1 MKVLALM
8 TLLAGCSTQADD
20 YPIQSGGGVMPP
32 PSISD
37 GGMVKGQA
45 CVLTDPRDLTSCA
58 TGAASGL
65 TVRLGDQVAT
75 TDASGS
81 FAIAAPA
88 TTGTGSATPPAMLG
102 VTGSGVVPTQLA
114 LPSTPGAMSIPLL
127 KADLFAQMM
136 AANGVTLS
144 SGSGSI
150 LGSVVRGG
158 IPLTGVTVSS
168 TPSPAFGPLFDGST
182 PTSWTLDGTG
192 ARGVWWIPG
201 VVAGPTQV
209 TFRDLATSGETTV
222 DGVQVVNGG
231 ITIMDAILP

>member
-1 MKVLALM
+1 MKLLALM

-20 YPIQSGGGVMPP
+20 YPVLPGPVAAPP
-32 PSISD
+32 VISD
-37 GGMVKGQA
+37 SGMVKGQA
-45 CVLTDPRDLTSCA
+45 CVVTDPRNLTSCA
-58 TGAASGL
+58 TTGASGL
-65 TVRLGDQVAT
+65 TVRLGDQIAT

-88 TTGTGSATPPAMLG
+88 TTGTGGGPSPATMLG
-102 VTGSGVVPTQLA
+102 VTGPGVVPTQLA
-114 LPSTPGAMSIPLL
+114 LPSTPGAMSVPLL

-136 AANGVTLS
+136 AANGVVLS

-150 LGSVVRGG
+150 LGSVARGG
-158 IPLTGVTVSS
+158 IPVTGVTVTS

-201 VVAGPTQV
+201 VAIGPARV
-209 TFRDLATSGETTV
+209 TLRDLATSGETTV
-222 DGVQVVNGG
+222 DGVQVIDSG

>member
-20 YPIQSGGGVMPP
+20 YPIQSGGGVTP

-37 GGMVKGQA
+37 TGMVKGQA
-45 CVLTDPRDLTSCA
+45 CVVADPRDLTSCA
-58 TGAASGL
+58 TTGASGL
-65 TVRLGDQVAT
+65 TVRLGDQIAT

-81 FAIAAPA
+81 FELAAPA
-88 TTGTGSATPPAMLG
+88 TTGSGTGSSPAMLG
-102 VTGSGVVPTQLA
+102 VTGAGVVPTQLA
-114 LPSTPGAMSIPLL
+114 LPTTSGTTTIPLL

-150 LGSVVRGG
+150 LGTVARGG
-158 IPLTGVTVSS
+158 LPVTGATVSS

-201 VVAGPTQV
+201 VAAGPTQL
-209 TFRDLATSGETTV
+209 TFRDLATSSETTV
-222 DGVQVVNGG
+222 DGVQVINGG